1 MATSTSCEGLHL
13 RLRGGTEHINLN
25 TAREGMGGAMCGRRS
40 AAGGTTYNSGV
51 WVSWGL
57 LGPLAA
63 LVGLVPPT
71 LLAETRAFE
80 QTSLPSALIYPGSP
94 YAVLAASVPT
104 SNLRGGLEVLVML
117 PRYSP
122 LLAKPTAPLRPRP
135 TAFSSHGAPG
145 VSGVD
150 GDEQQQESGEN
161 GVHRSA
167 CERGAG
173 G

>member
-1 MATSTSCEGLHL
+1 MWKEKRSGRHYVQFGSVGYPGGLA
-13 RLRGGTEHINLN
+13 N
-25 TAREGMGGAMCGRRS
+25 
-40 AAGGTTYNSGV
+40 
-51 WVSWGL
+51 L
-57 LGPLAA
+57 LGPLPC
-63 LVGLVPPT
+63 GLVPST
-71 LLAETRAFE
+71 WLAETRAFE